1 MAIPVLAQGSFLSS
15 IYSVVTRRISVYR
28 QSTITYLVVKKLY
41 WQYNLTW
48 APFEICYNCLSVP
61 PPFKGT
67 SDADF
72 SGLALNW
79 ELLFY
84 IKLQAQATCNYHTI
98 HTLALYVDFSTVELN
113 SQTPSFGSRTLRIWN
128 HSLSDIYLTKKDKRK
143 IKAWSQK
150 TFLGLEV
157 VLCGVSITLK
167 LISRLK
173 LLRLSVI
180 SWYPGVWR
188 TVAFF
193 AFLPFFPVYR
203 KWEKE

>member
-1 MAIPVLAQGSFLSS
+1 M
-15 IYSVVTRRISVYR
+15 
-28 QSTITYLVVKKLY
+28 STISSVLISQTRAVCTIWTSCSIQHWRVTK
-41 WQYNLTW
+41 YN
-48 APFEICYNCLSVP
+48 
-61 PPFKGT
+61 
-67 SDADF
+67 
-72 SGLALNW
+72 
-79 ELLFY
+79 
-84 IKLQAQATCNYHTI
+84 TI

-193 AFLPFFPVYR
+193 AFLPFFLNIRSEKRSSVRY
-203 KWEKE
+203 KWKCCWKKKPFV